1 VTKLERF
8 MSKTEP
14 KKSTSK
20 LATAWD
26 DILVLKEKGYTLE
39 QVQAYLQNEL
49 KIETSLSNLSDF
61 LKRQSC
67 KKSDTQIKN
76 KENDKQIKSRSSS
89 SQEVVQDTEK
99 EEEKAMIAAFA
110 KKMGLNF

>member
-1 VTKLERF
+1 MTKLERF

-20 LATAWD
+20 LIRVLD

-49 KIETSLSNLSDF
+49 NIETSLSNLSNF

-76 KENDKQIKSRSSS
+76 KENNKQVKSSSSS
-89 SQEVVQDTEK
+89 SQYDAQGTEK
-99 EEEKAMIAAFA
+99 EEQKAMVAAFA